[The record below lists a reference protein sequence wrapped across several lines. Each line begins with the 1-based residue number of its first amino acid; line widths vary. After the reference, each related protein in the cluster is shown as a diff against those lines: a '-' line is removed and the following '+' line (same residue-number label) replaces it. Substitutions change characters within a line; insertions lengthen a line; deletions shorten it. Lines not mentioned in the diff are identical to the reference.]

1 MRKINSVRVLLMC
14 VWVMLFSM
22 SAGAQLSHYVYL
34 QTDNRQAFFIRYNGK
49 IYSSTASGYLILSKL
64 NEGNLQFSVGF
75 PKSNEPE
82 QKFELLIDKSDRGFL
97 LKNFSDKGWGLFDL
111 QTSAVLYAAMPQQ
124 PAGNIVTQP
133 SAIQQPP
140 ANDPFANMLSQVTK
154 DTTVKTVVVQKEEKK
169 ADTPKVVAPPVV
181 KINNPVK
188 DTVQTVVITV
198 PESKPVIKQDTV
210 VVSPTE
216 PEWQMPKKSFVQT
229 IRKFESKEGTDLVF
243 EVTED
248 GLKDTIR
255 VFIAADSVKM
265 EAEVQPVQNTIT
277 TKDTITVVETKPE
290 IKQEVV
296 VQPEVKKEEIVPQKE
311 PEKTQEKIQPQPQPT
326 EIKQVPN
333 SNCSAIA
340 GEDDFV
346 KLRRKMAMQSKEENM
361 VSEARKAFKTK
372 CFTVAQLKNLSVLFL
387 TDEWRYRFYDAA
399 LPFVTDFPNFRSL
412 EETIQDPYYKKRFQA
427 LLPAN

>member
-14 VWVMLFSM
+14 VGVMLFSI
-22 SAGAQLSHYVYL
+22 SAVAQLSHYVYL

-75 PKSNEPE
+75 PKSNDPE
-82 QKFELLIDKSDRGFL
+82 QKFEVVIDKSDRGFL

-111 QTSAVLYAAMPQQ
+111 QSSAVLYAALPQQ
-124 PAGNIVTQP
+124 PTGTTVTQP
-133 SAIQQPP
+133 SAQQQPP
-140 ANDPFANMLSQVTK
+140 VNDPFANMLSQVTK

-169 ADTPKVVAPPVV
+169 ADTPKVVTPPVV
-181 KINNPVK
+181 KINPPVK
-188 DTVQTVVITV
+188 DTVKTTDAII
-198 PESKPVIKQDTV
+198 PESNPVLQHDTV
-210 VVSPTE
+210 AVVRTE
-216 PEWQMPKKSFVQT
+216 PEWQMPKKSAVQT
-229 IRKFESKEGTDLVF
+229 IRRFESKEGTDLVF
-243 EVTED
+243 EVEEG

-255 VFIAADSVKM
+255 AFIAADSVKN
-265 EAEVQPVQNTIT
+265 ETVVLPVQT
-277 TKDTITVVETKPE
+277 TVTAKDTITVTETKPE
-290 IKQEVV
+290 VKQETP
-296 VQPEVKKEEIVPQKE
+296 VQPDVKKEEIVQPKPTE
-311 PEKTQEKIQPQPQPT
+311 KVPEKTEVQPSAT
-326 EIKQVPN
+326 ETKQVPN
-333 SNCSAIA
+333 SNCNAIA

-361 VSEARKAFKTK
+361 VNEARKAFKTR

-412 EETIQDPYYKKRFQA
+412 EETIQDTYYKKRFQA